1 MTPWGATAERIA
13 DDGPVTPWWR
23 AGVGVARPGGR
34 DLGAGTV
41 DAVNRRRVLF
51 GLAAA
56 AAAVAVVLLVRTAGL
71 PDVRGAV
78 AASGIWAPV
87 LFVLLTGAVT
97 VTPVPRTVFTVAAG
111 VLFGSAAGVLLAVM
125 GTVLAATVAFWLVR
139 LVGARFVERHADRPA
154 VRWIRARLDRSG
166 LLAVLSLRLVPM
178 VPFFALNYAAGLSGV
193 RFGPYVLGTLIGIL
207 PGTVAV
213 VVLGDAATGG
223 SPHPALLAVSVVC
236 GLLGLAGAALA
247 ARRPTGLTVP
257 REPVT
262 SS

>member
-1 MTPWGATAERIA
+1 MLI
-13 DDGPVTPWWR
+13 
-23 AGVGVARPGGR
+23 
-34 DLGAGTV
+34 
-41 DAVNRRRVLF
+41 

-56 AAAVAVVLLVRTAGL
+56 VAAVAVVLLVRAVGV

-97 VTPVPRTVFTVAAG
+97 VAPVPRTVFTVAAG
-111 VLFGSAAGVLLAVM
+111 VLFGSAAGVLLAVA
-125 GTVLAATVAFWLVR
+125 GTVLAAAVSFWLVR
-139 LVGARFVERHADRPA
+139 LVGARFVDRHAHRRGVA
-154 VRWIRARLDRSG
+154 WVRARLDRRG

-223 SPHPALLAVSVVC
+223 SPHPALLAVSAVC
-236 GLLGLAGAALA
+236 GLLGLGGAALA
-247 ARRPTGLTVP
+247 ARRPAELAVQQKSGSGQP
-257 REPVT
+257 G
-262 SS
+262 